1 MRSRFGLNLT
11 EYIIRYVLPIVN
23 SYPRIFLPPEV
34 EMSLRAMDVTD
45 TAEAVEKMQVSV
57 VGNPDRWQLLCKA
70 STEDWMKST
79 KAMQCA
85 DGVLVQVSTMQRNP
99 DGSFAIAEAL
109 AYVPGAVIQVDRNGG
124 ACLA

>member
-1 MRSRFGLNLT
+1 LSTVYREFSSG
-11 EYIIRYVLPIVN
+11 
-23 SYPRIFLPPEV
+23 SEV
-34 EMSLRAMDVTD
+34 EMSIRAMDVTD
-45 TAEAVEKMQVSV
+45 TADAAGKMPVKV
-57 VGNPDRWQLLCKA
+57 VGDPDRWQLLSKA
-70 STEDWMKST
+70 SSGDDWMKST